1 MEWTAD
7 GIILGARPFG
17 EADSL
22 LEIFTRDIGRAAGL
36 VHGGSSSKKRAHLQP
51 GTLVRVTWRARLSE
65 QLGHFYPI
73 EPLDAGAAA
82 SLSDRLSLSALS
94 AALSM
99 VRSTTAERQPYPALY
114 DVLRLVLQSTTQP
127 DVWPAL
133 FVRWEA
139 GLLAELGYGLDLS
152 TCAATGVT
160 DNLVYVSPR
169 SGRAVCE
176 ESGAPYHDK
185 MLKLPAFLKDTQ
197 APLSPGDVGAGFA
210 LTGFFLDRRVFALA
224 DKTMPEARTRMI
236 ELLGA
241 AGRL

>member
-7 GIILGARPFG
+7 GIILAARPFG
-17 EADSL
+17 EADAL
-22 LEIFTRDIGRAAGL
+22 LELFTRDHGRHAGL
-36 VHGGSSSKKRAHLQP
+36 VHGGASSKKRSHLQP
-51 GTLVRVTWRARLSE
+51 GTLVKVTWRARLAE

-73 EPLDAGAAA
+73 ETLDAGAAA
-82 SLSDRLSLSALS
+82 SLGDRLSLSAVT

-99 VRSTTAERQPYPALY
+99 VRTATPEHQQYPALY
-114 DVLRLVLQSTTQP
+114 DVLRLILQATTQP

-152 TCAATGVT
+152 TCAATGQR

-169 SGRAVCE
+169 SGRAVSE
-176 ESGAPYHDK
+176 AAGAPYHDK
-185 MLKLPAFLKDTQ
+185 MLKLPAFLRDSS
-197 APLSPGDVGAGFA
+197 APVGPGDVGAGFA
-210 LTGFFLDRRVFALA
+210 LTGFFLDRRLFAVSHKAL
-224 DKTMPEARTRMI
+224 PEARSRMI

>member
-17 EADSL
+17 EADAL
-22 LEIFTRDIGRAAGL
+22 LEIFTREMGRAAGL

-51 GTLVRVTWRARLSE
+51 GTLVRVTWRARLAE

-73 EPLDAGAAA
+73 EPLDAGPAA
-82 SLSDRLSLSALS
+82 SLSDRLSLAALS

-99 VRSTTAERQPYPALY
+99 VRSTTPEHHPYPALY

-152 TCAATGVT
+152 TCAATGVKE
-160 DNLVYVSPR
+160 NLVYVSPR

-185 MLKLPAFLKDTQ
+185 MLKLPAFLKDTRS
-197 APLSPGDVGAGFA
+197 PVRPGDVGAGFA
-210 LTGFFLDRRVFALA
+210 LTGFFLDRRLFALA
-224 DKTMPEARTRMI
+224 NETMPEARTRMI